1 MDVFHG
7 KNGSSQDLWDS
18 HDDYMYSGYTCAYI
32 YCIYI
37 LYSPINICI
46 SFSHIHIY
54 ILIYMGGL

>member
-32 YCIYI
+32 YIHIVYIYI
-37 LYSPINICI
+37 YVY
-46 SFSHIHIY
+46 HIHIYIY